1 MTSTLARTSKPL
13 QQVLLADGVTSGVTG
28 LGLVVMPARIAA
40 LIGAPSAA
48 LVAGIGA
55 GLLLFGAALIRH
67 ASRTEPGRGATILI
81 AALNLAWVAAS
92 AVVVVAGGLSTL
104 GTWVLIL
111 VGIVVLGFAILELQ
125 RLPPVRAAGSLDAAQ
140 A

>member
-1 MTSTLARTSKPL
+1 MTSTPVRSSKLL

-28 LGLVVMPARIAA
+28 LGLVVLPARVAG

-55 GLLLFGAALIRH
+55 GLILFGLGLVRH
-67 ASRTEPGRGATILI
+67 ATRPVPGRGETILI

-92 AVVVVAGGLSTL
+92 AVVVVAGGLTTL
-104 GTWVLIL
+104 GNWAVAL
-111 VGIVVLGFAILELQ
+111 VGIVVLGFAVLEL
-125 RLPPVRAAGSLDAAQ
+125 RHLPPVHAGGSLDAAR